1 MSVLSVSALMG
12 KDKEV
17 ASILDE
23 SFEIVNFSGSEGVL
37 GCGDDEEMG
46 FFDLFK
52 VDGFLIESDLGVT
65 HSYLVALLVFLQEF
79 LEVRTRIAHL
89 LLARVEYYLES
100 TALYHLLST
109 HLLSFQIY
117 YLKFDEL

>member
-1 MSVLSVSALMG
+1 MG
-12 KDKEV
+12 KDQQV

-23 SFEIVNFSGSEGVL
+23 PFEIVNFGGGEGVL
-37 GCGDDEEMG
+37 GCSDDEKMG
-46 FFDLFK
+46 FFDLFE

-65 HSYLVALLVFLQEF
+65 HSYLEALLVFLQEF

-100 TALYHLLST
+100 TASYHLLST

-117 YLKFDEL
+117 YLKFVSYKT